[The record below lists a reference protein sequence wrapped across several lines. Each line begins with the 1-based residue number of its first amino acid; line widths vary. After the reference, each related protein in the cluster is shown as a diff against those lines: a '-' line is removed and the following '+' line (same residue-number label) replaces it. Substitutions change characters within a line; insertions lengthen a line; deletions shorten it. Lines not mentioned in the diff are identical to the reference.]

1 MIKNCKLPAG
11 FLRLNTEKYF
21 SIFSRKLPVSL
32 KWFLSCSVFFLCFGA
47 CIATSFANQK
57 ELDPKQYNP
66 SYKKP
71 GHLEQK
77 KVTDSGLKDNSGSK
91 DTSDM
96 AFIKGGKFV
105 RGSSFEQ
112 NKAAFKTC
120 RKHDRSCRLWWFSD
134 EYPLKL
140 VAVDSYL
147 IDIYEVTNEKYLE
160 FVKATGHPPALDDSC
175 STDACWEGNLWKG
188 SSFPSAIRNQ
198 PVTQV
203 SWYDAETYCK
213 WRGKRLPTEAEWE
226 KAARGPSGSV
236 YPWGTGFPRGRA
248 TFKRKW
254 KGLYTMT
261 NVGTYP
267 TGVSVYGVHDMAG
280 NVWEWVSDWYSR
292 TYYTHGA
299 KDNPQGYEDG
309 EFKSLRGGSWVN
321 FADSLRSAFRRWSRP
336 DVKFNDTGFRC
347 AKSAPIDIG
356 IN

>member
-1 MIKNCKLPAG
+1 MIKNCKLSAE
-11 FLRLNTEKYF
+11 FLRLDTEKYF